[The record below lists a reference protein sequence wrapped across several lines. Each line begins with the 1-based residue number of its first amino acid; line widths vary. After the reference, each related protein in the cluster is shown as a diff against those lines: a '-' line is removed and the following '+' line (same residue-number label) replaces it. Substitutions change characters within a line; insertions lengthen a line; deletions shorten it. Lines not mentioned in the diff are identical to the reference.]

1 MASDSDLC
9 AYCFGPLPEGC
20 QPHRKYC
27 SDRCRRDMQNERRRD
42 ERAEMREVRDIEKY
56 MPMNDPYSMQR
67 NDLADLT
74 VEEIEAINYTLD
86 AAPDMYEARWEKV
99 DQMMQRVKS
108 LPSEKKNKNWLYLTT
123 WGMC

>member
-1 MASDSDLC
+1 
-9 AYCFGPLPEGC
+9 
-20 QPHRKYC
+20 
-27 SDRCRRDMQNERRRD
+27 
-42 ERAEMREVRDIEKY
+42 MREVRDIEKY
-56 MPMNDPYSMQR
+56 RPMNDPYSMQR

>member
-1 MASDSDLC
+1 MASGSAFC
-9 AYCFGPLPEGC
+9 MYCFGPLPQGC

-27 SDRCRRDMQNERRRD
+27 SHRCRRDMQNERRRD

-56 MPMNDPYSMQR
+56 RPMNDPYSMQR